1 MVSLYSVQ
9 LQSMYYEHWIAIIFI
24 LYECSEPEP
33 MKKMRTLYS
42 HAQKAKVAKYARFH
56 GVRAASR
63 HFGIHHN
70 NAQRWLS
77 EDLDTVKV
85 TKRSK
90 RKNKKGQGRKITY
103 PQHIEDELMK
113 WILEKR
119 EIQNVSVSTGAI
131 RMKALSLIKPIIP
144 SFKASEGW
152 ARGFLQRNNL
162 VLRAKTSIA
171 QMLPA
176 DLEEKIARFR
186 QDVCYI
192 RINGDF
198 DYDLIANMDETPVY
212 FDMVPSRTVDRK
224 GIKVR
229 TTKSE
234 KRRITA
240 VLACSST
247 GKMLPPM
254 LIFKGTTS
262 RSVRNV
268 TGSEGTVV
276 SYQSKAWVD
285 EKQMLKWITD
295 IWMKYTRKR
304 PSLLFLDSFSAHL
317 TDEVKDKFKTY
328 NTTVVVIPGGCTSVL
343 QPLDVSINKPVKA
356 ILRQSWEQ
364 YMLDQ
369 TITSSGKISP
379 PSKQAIVNWIE
390 EANDKLNS
398 KPCIVKKAFLVTG
411 LSNALG
417 GYEDR
422 LIRNDEMRKDIEKI
436 INEVFGEETMGF
448 RLPDDDQSD
457 NDPFESDDDDE
468 DHSEN
473 DEEVHSTHS
482 SDIDCDA
489 PEPESIVIPD
499 SDNSDYD
506 SFEDSIS
513 APSFEDLD
521 SDNSSEAS
529 DAPSYEELSDS

>member
-1 MVSLYSVQ
+1 
-9 LQSMYYEHWIAIIFI
+9 
-24 LYECSEPEP
+24 
-33 MKKMRTLYS
+33 
-42 HAQKAKVAKYARFH
+42 
-56 GVRAASR
+56 
-63 HFGIHHN
+63 
-70 NAQRWLS
+70 
-77 EDLDTVKV
+77 
-85 TKRSK
+85 
-90 RKNKKGQGRKITY
+90 
-103 PQHIEDELMK
+103 
-113 WILEKR
+113 
-119 EIQNVSVSTGAI
+119 
-131 RMKALSLIKPIIP
+131 MKALSLIKPIIP

-224 GIKVR
+224 GKKSIKVR

-254 LIFKGTTS
+254 LIFNTS

-276 SYQSKAWVD
+276 SYHSKAWVD

-304 PSLLFLDSFSAHL
+304 PSLLFLDSFSVHL
-317 TDEVKDKFKTY
+317 TDKVKDKFKTY

-356 ILRQSWEQ
+356 I
-364 YMLDQ
+364 
-369 TITSSGKISP
+369 
-379 PSKQAIVNWIE
+379 
-390 EANDKLNS
+390 
-398 KPCIVKKAFLVTG
+398 
-411 LSNALG
+411 
-417 GYEDR
+417 
-422 LIRNDEMRKDIEKI
+422 
-436 INEVFGEETMGF
+436 
-448 RLPDDDQSD
+448 
-457 NDPFESDDDDE
+457 
-468 DHSEN
+468 
-473 DEEVHSTHS
+473 
-482 SDIDCDA
+482 
-489 PEPESIVIPD
+489 
-499 SDNSDYD
+499 
-506 SFEDSIS
+506 
-513 APSFEDLD
+513 
-521 SDNSSEAS
+521 
-529 DAPSYEELSDS
+529 

>member
-1 MVSLYSVQ
+1 
-9 LQSMYYEHWIAIIFI
+9 
-24 LYECSEPEP
+24 
-33 MKKMRTLYS
+33 
-42 HAQKAKVAKYARFH
+42 
-56 GVRAASR
+56 
-63 HFGIHHN
+63 
-70 NAQRWLS
+70 
-77 EDLDTVKV
+77 
-85 TKRSK
+85 
-90 RKNKKGQGRKITY
+90 
-103 PQHIEDELMK
+103 
-113 WILEKR
+113 
-119 EIQNVSVSTGAI
+119 
-131 RMKALSLIKPIIP
+131 
-144 SFKASEGW
+144 
-152 ARGFLQRNNL
+152 
-162 VLRAKTSIA
+162 
-171 QMLPA
+171 
-176 DLEEKIARFR
+176 
-186 QDVCYI
+186 
-192 RINGDF
+192 
-198 DYDLIANMDETPVY
+198 
-212 FDMVPSRTVDRK
+212 
-224 GIKVR
+224 
-229 TTKSE
+229 
-234 KRRITA
+234 
-240 VLACSST
+240 
-247 GKMLPPM
+247 
-254 LIFKGTTS
+254 
-262 RSVRNV
+262 
-268 TGSEGTVV
+268 
-276 SYQSKAWVD
+276 
-285 EKQMLKWITD
+285 
-295 IWMKYTRKR
+295 MKYTRKR

-317 TDEVKDKFKTY
+317 TDKVKDKFKTY

-369 TITSSGKISP
+369 TNTSSGKISP

-422 LIRNDEMRKDIEKI
+422 LIRNDEMRKDIEKT

-468 DHSEN
+468 YHSEN